1 MAVDQD
7 GPEVIAPH
15 AKAERSLATLL
26 ADVAGE
32 TVELVRQELALAR
45 TEAQDKLHQT
55 MSGAAEL
62 AIAALFALA
71 GFIILL
77 QAAVYGLEEFG
88 FDPWLA
94 AVIVG
99 GVVLLIGI
107 LLLLKARHDLSAQ
120 NLAVNRT
127 TANLRKDLNLVRG
140 HVA

>member
-1 MAVDQD
+1 MATV
-7 GPEVIAPH
+7 PEN
-15 AKAERSLATLL
+15 RSVGELLRDLANDS
-26 ADVAGE
+26 AA
-32 TVELVRQELALAR
+32 LVRQELALAR

-55 MSGAAEL
+55 MSGTAEL

-88 FDPWLA
+88 FEPWLA

-107 LLLLKARHDLSAQ
+107 LLLLK
-120 NLAVNRT
+120 
-127 TANLRKDLNLVRG
+127 
-140 HVA
+140 